1 MSRTARGRRTRT
13 TTQARQPL
21 LRRVGRD
28 RARPRPLP
36 LVDGRARDGGRER
49 GREGMSEQSGAATPE
64 ERMTIAAA
72 REVKDRQILL
82 VGVGPPNAAANL
94 ARRLHA
100 PDAVLIYESGAIE
113 AKPARLPLSIGDD
126 DLAETAAEL
135 VSVPEM
141 FNYWVGAGRIDV
153 GFLGAAQLDRHANIN
168 TTVIGSYEHP
178 KVRLPGAGGA
188 PEIAANSRE
197 VIVLLRQSKRS
208 FVDKLDFTTSIG
220 FGSGPGERERLGFTG
235 AGPTVVITD
244 LGVFKPGPEDS
255 ELELVAVH
263 AGVEVDEGREATGW
277 DLRVREPLGTLEP
290 PSERELETLREMR
303 AAVKSAA

>member
-1 MSRTARGRRTRT
+1 
-13 TTQARQPL
+13 
-21 LRRVGRD
+21 
-28 RARPRPLP
+28 
-36 LVDGRARDGGRER
+36 
-49 GREGMSEQSGAATPE
+49 MSEQNGAPTPE
-64 ERMTIAAA
+64 ETMTIAAA
-72 REVKDRQILL
+72 RRAREARARLA
-82 VGVGPPNAAANL
+82 GAAPPNAAANL

-100 PDAVLIYESGAIE
+100 PRAVLVYESGAIE
-113 AKPARLPLSIGDD
+113 AKPVRLPLSIGDD

-153 GFLGAAQLDRHANIN
+153 GFLGAAQLDRRANIN

-188 PEIAANSRE
+188 PEIAAASRE

-220 FGSGPGERERLGFTG
+220 HGSAPGDRERLGFAG

-244 LGVFKPGPEDS
+244 LGILKPSPEDG
-255 ELELVAVH
+255 ELELV
-263 AGVEVDEGREATGW
+263 
-277 DLRVREPLGTLEP
+277 
-290 PSERELETLREMR
+290 
-303 AAVKSAA
+303 

>member
-1 MSRTARGRRTRT
+1 
-13 TTQARQPL
+13 
-21 LRRVGRD
+21 
-28 RARPRPLP
+28 
-36 LVDGRARDGGRER
+36 
-49 GREGMSEQSGAATPE
+49 MSETQNGAATPE

-72 REVKDRQILL
+72 REVKDGQVLL

-197 VIVLLRQSKRS
+197 VIILLRQSKRS
-208 FVDKLDFTTSIG
+208 FVEKLDFTTSIG
-220 FGSGPGERERLGFTG
+220 YGDGSGARERLGFTG

-244 LGVFKPGPEDS
+244 LGMLKPAPEDS
-255 ELELVAVH
+255 ELELVAGH
-263 AGVEVDEGREATGW
+263 DGVSLEVGREATGW
-277 DLRVREPLGTLEP
+277 ALRVREPLETIPPPPDTELGTP
-290 PSERELETLREMR
+290 RER
-303 AAVKSAA
+303 

>member
-1 MSRTARGRRTRT
+1 
-13 TTQARQPL
+13 
-21 LRRVGRD
+21 
-28 RARPRPLP
+28 
-36 LVDGRARDGGRER
+36 
-49 GREGMSEQSGAATPE
+49 MSEGNGPSPE
-64 ERMTIAAA
+64 ETMTIAAA
-72 REVKDRQILL
+72 RQVKDRQVLL

-113 AKPARLPLSIGDD
+113 AKPVRLPLSIGDD
-126 DLAETAAEL
+126 DLAETAAEI

-188 PEIAANSRE
+188 PEIAASSRE

-208 FVDKLDFTTSIG
+208 FVEKLDFTTSIG
-220 FGSGPGERERLGFTG
+220 HGSGPGERDRFGFSG

-244 LGVFKPGPEDS
+244 LGILRPNPQDR
-255 ELELVAVH
+255 ELELVAIH
-263 AGVEVDEGREATGW
+263 PGVEVDQVREATGW
-277 DLRVREPLGTLEP
+277 PLRIREPLETTDP
-290 PSERELETLREMR
+290 PSERELGTLREMR
-303 AAVKSAA
+303 AVVRSAA

>member
-1 MSRTARGRRTRT
+1 MS
-13 TTQARQPL
+13 
-21 LRRVGRD
+21 
-28 RARPRPLP
+28 
-36 LVDGRARDGGRER
+36 
-49 GREGMSEQSGAATPE
+49 SENGAATPE
-64 ERMTIAAA
+64 ETMTIAAA
-72 REVKDRQILL
+72 REVKDRQVLL

-113 AKPARLPLSIGDD
+113 AKPVRLPLSIGDD
-126 DLAETAAEL
+126 DLAETAAEI

-153 GFLGAAQLDRHANIN
+153 GFLGAAQIDRFCNIN

-188 PEIAANSRE
+188 PEIAAASRE

-220 FGSGPGERERLGFTG
+220 HGWGPGDRERLGFTG

-244 LGVFKPGPEDS
+244 LGVLRPHPGDR

-263 AGVEVDEGREATGW
+263 PGVEVEQVREATGW
-277 DLRVREPLGTLEP
+277 PLRVREPLERTDP
-290 PSERELETLREMR
+290 PSERELQTLREMR
-303 AAVKSAA
+303 SAVAGAA

>member
-1 MSRTARGRRTRT
+1 MS
-13 TTQARQPL
+13 
-21 LRRVGRD
+21 D
-28 RARPRPLP
+28 RS
-36 LVDGRARDGGRER
+36 D
-49 GREGMSEQSGAATPE
+49 AATPE

-72 REVKDRQILL
+72 REVKDRQVLL

-113 AKPARLPLSIGDD
+113 AKPVRLPLSIGDD

-153 GFLGAAQLDRHANIN
+153 GFLGAAQLDRRANIN

-188 PEIAANSRE
+188 PEIAAASRE
-197 VIVLLRQSKRS
+197 VIILLRQSKRS
-208 FVDKLDFTTSIG
+208 FVEKLDFTTSIG
-220 FGSGPGERERLGFTG
+220 FGAGRGERERLGFTG

-244 LGVFKPGPEDS
+244 LGVLKPSPEDS

-263 AGVEVDEGREATGW
+263 DGVSVDEVREATGW
-277 DLRVREPLGTLEP
+277 DLRVREPLQTIDP
-290 PSERELETLREMR
+290 PSEPELATLREMR
-303 AAVKSAA
+303 AAVRSAA

>member
-1 MSRTARGRRTRT
+1 
-13 TTQARQPL
+13 
-21 LRRVGRD
+21 
-28 RARPRPLP
+28 
-36 LVDGRARDGGRER
+36 
-49 GREGMSEQSGAATPE
+49 MSETQNGAATPE

-72 REVKDRQILL
+72 REVEDRQVLL

-188 PEIAANSRE
+188 PEIAANPRE
-197 VIVLLRQSKRS
+197 GCVRLRKAKRS
-208 FVDKLDFTTSIG
+208 FVAKPLLMRWFG
-220 FGSGPGERERLGFTG
+220 CGSGRGERERLGFTG

-244 LGVFKPGPEDS
+244 LG
-255 ELELVAVH
+255 
-263 AGVEVDEGREATGW
+263 
-277 DLRVREPLGTLEP
+277 
-290 PSERELETLREMR
+290 M
-303 AAVKSAA
+303 

>member
-1 MSRTARGRRTRT
+1 
-13 TTQARQPL
+13 
-21 LRRVGRD
+21 
-28 RARPRPLP
+28 
-36 LVDGRARDGGRER
+36 
-49 GREGMSEQSGAATPE
+49 MSEDSGPTPE
-64 ERMTIAAA
+64 ETMTIAAA
-72 REVKDRQILL
+72 REVKDRQVLL

-113 AKPARLPLSIGDD
+113 AKPVRLPLSIGDD
-126 DLAETAAEL
+126 DLAETAAEI

-153 GFLGAAQLDRHANIN
+153 GFLGAAQIDRHANIN

-188 PEIAANSRE
+188 PEIAASSRE

-208 FVDKLDFTTSIG
+208 FVEKLDFTTSIG
-220 FGSGPGERERLGFTG
+220 HGSGPGERERLGFTG
-235 AGPTVVITD
+235 GGPTVVITD
-244 LGVFKPGPEDS
+244 LGILRPSPEDR
-255 ELELVAVH
+255 ELELVAIH
-263 AGVEVDEGREATGW
+263 PGVEVDQVREATAW
-277 DLRVREPLGTLEP
+277 PLRVREPLATTDP

-303 AAVKSAA
+303 AAVRSAA

>member
-1 MSRTARGRRTRT
+1 
-13 TTQARQPL
+13 
-21 LRRVGRD
+21 
-28 RARPRPLP
+28 
-36 LVDGRARDGGRER
+36 
-49 GREGMSEQSGAATPE
+49 MSETAGAPTPE

-72 REVKDRQILL
+72 REVKDGQVLL

-188 PEIAANSRE
+188 PEIAAASRE
-197 VIVLLRQSKRS
+197 VIILLRQSTRS
-208 FVDKLDFTTSIG
+208 FVEKLDFTTSIG
-220 FGSGPGERERLGFTG
+220 FGSGPGDRERLGFTG

-244 LGVFKPGPEDS
+244 LGILKPSPDDA
-255 ELELVAVH
+255 ELELVAIH
-263 AGVEVDEGREATGW
+263 PGVELGDVRAATGW
-277 DLRVREPLGTLEP
+277 DLRVREPLETTDP

-303 AAVKSAA
+303 AAVRSAA

>member
-1 MSRTARGRRTRT
+1 
-13 TTQARQPL
+13 
-21 LRRVGRD
+21 
-28 RARPRPLP
+28 
-36 LVDGRARDGGRER
+36 
-49 GREGMSEQSGAATPE
+49 MSEGNGAPTPE
-64 ERMTIAAA
+64 ETMTIAAA
-72 REVKDRQILL
+72 REVKDGQVLL

-113 AKPARLPLSIGDD
+113 AKPVRLPLSIGDD
-126 DLAETAAEL
+126 DLAETAAEI

-188 PEIAANSRE
+188 PEIAAASRE
-197 VIVLLRQSKRS
+197 VIILLRQSRRS
-208 FVDKLDFTTSIG
+208 FVERLDFTTSIG
-220 FGSGPGERERLGFTG
+220 YGSGPGERERLGFTG

-244 LGVFKPGPEDS
+244 LGILRPSPEDR
-255 ELELVAVH
+255 ELELVAIH
-263 AGVEVDEGREATGW
+263 PGVEVDQVREATGW
-277 DLRVREPLGTLEP
+277 PLRVRPPLETTAP
-290 PSERELETLREMR
+290 PSERELATLRDMR
-303 AAVKSAA
+303 AAAGTAA